1 LIFLKAAGIVLA
13 CIVALI
19 ALLLIS
25 MLHLRFVF
33 TLEGE
38 PKAELRILFIKIN
51 LLARR
56 EKKPKKPKKKPGRFV
71 TYLKKKFGFEH
82 PTEAPEPEG
91 NTVSAKAKW
100 VYALIM
106 IVAGRVK
113 WLLKRVKLKKLRIL
127 AVCGGGD
134 AAESA
139 MEYGTVCA
147 VLYPLAGFIRGNTNA
162 REKDIDVRVGC
173 DFTGE
178 PVFEFELCTAIRI
191 IHIVRALLWGA
202 ARLAENAQITEEQK

>member
-1 LIFLKAAGIVLA
+1 MVFLKAAGIVLA
-13 CIVALI
+13 CILALI
-19 ALLLIS
+19 ALLLIAL
-25 MLHLRFVF
+25 LHFRFVF

-82 PTEAPEPEG
+82 SIEAPAPEG
-91 NTVSAKAKW
+91 EKAKW

-106 IVAGRVK
+106 IIAGRVK
-113 WLLKRVKLKKLRIL
+113 WLLKRVKLEKLRIL

-147 VLYPLAGFIRGNTNA
+147 VLYPLAGFIRGSTNA

>member
-1 LIFLKAAGIVLA
+1 MVFLKAAGIVLA
-13 CIVALI
+13 CILALI
-19 ALLLIS
+19 ALLLIAL
-25 MLHLRFVF
+25 LHFRFVF

-38 PKAELRILFIKIN
+38 PKAELRIFFIKIN

-56 EKKPKKPKKKPGRFV
+56 EKKPKKPKKKPRRFAA
-71 TYLKKKFGFEH
+71 YLKRKFGFEH
-82 PTEAPEPEG
+82 PPEAPAPEG
-91 NTVSAKAKW
+91 ETVSAKAKW

-113 WLLKRVKLKKLRIL
+113 WLLKRVKLEKLRIL

-147 VLYPLAGFIRGNTNA
+147 VLYPLAGFIRGSTNA
-162 REKDIDVRVGC
+162 CERNIDVRVGC
-173 DFTGE
+173 AFTGE
-178 PVFEFELCTAIRI
+178 PVFEFELRAAIRI
-191 IHIVRALLWGA
+191 IHIVRALIWGA